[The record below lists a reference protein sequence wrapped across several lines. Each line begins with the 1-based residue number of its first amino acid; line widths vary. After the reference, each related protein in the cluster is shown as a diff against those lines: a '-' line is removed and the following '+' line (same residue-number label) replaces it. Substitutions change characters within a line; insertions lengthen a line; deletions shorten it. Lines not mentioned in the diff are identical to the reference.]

1 MKQVAQ
7 GIGFLA
13 AGVLVTMAV
22 GVGAQ
27 PFPAKPVEVVVH
39 TGPGGGADIF
49 ARQVADII
57 TREKMLSQPLVIQN
71 RVGGGGA
78 LALSHV
84 AGRKAD
90 PYSILTVVASLML
103 AIPVRSGQEKEMGL
117 DKFQPLALLGF
128 DLNCVAVRADSPYKT
143 VKDLVDA
150 ARANPKTINIS
161 LGSIGGASHYLPYS
175 IEKLANVR
183 FNLVSMKS
191 GAEAVTAVLGGHTH
205 ATTEQLS
212 EMIPY
217 IEAGRIRILG
227 VAATKRIAGI
237 PNVPTLKEQGLD
249 LHVGAG
255 RGFWAP
261 AGIPKDAAATLEG
274 TFEKVYKTTAWR
286 EYLNKS
292 LYEDIYMG
300 SAEFGKFLVR
310 HQPEMTQYMTDLG
323 LANRK

>member
-1 MKQVAQ
+1 MKH
-7 GIGFLA
+7 ISRMLA
-13 AGVLVTMAV
+13 AGALAFGAV
-22 GVGAQ
+22 AVGAQ
-27 PFPAKPVEVVVH
+27 PFPSKPLEFVVH

-57 TREKMLSQPLVIQN
+57 TKEKWLPQPIVIQN
-71 RVGGGGA
+71 RLGGGGA
-78 LALSHV
+78 LALSYV
-84 AGRKAD
+84 AGKKAD
-90 PYSILTVVASLML
+90 PYTVLTVVASLML
-103 AIPVRSGQEKEMGL
+103 AIPVRSGQEKELGL
-117 DKFQPLALLGF
+117 ANYQPLALLGF
-128 DLNCVAVRADSPYKT
+128 DLNCVAVPPDSPYKT

-150 ARANPKTINIS
+150 ARAKPKGINIS

-175 IEKLANVR
+175 IEKMANVR
-183 FNLVSMKS
+183 FNLVSMKT

-217 IEAGRIRILG
+217 IEAGKIRIIG
-227 VAATKRIAGI
+227 IAATKRIQGI

-261 AGIPKDAAATLEG
+261 AGIPKEAAATMEA
-274 TFEKVYKTTAWR
+274 TFEKVYKTAAWR

-300 SAEFGKFLVR
+300 SAEFGKFLAK
-310 HQPEMTQYMTDLG
+310 HQPEMTQYITDLG